1 MAHPSPN
8 RILPDDVLYD
18 EWLSEIGMEQYSET
32 FASNFTHGG
41 KYLSRKRLS
50 QVRLQ
55 DFPKMNITNY
65 QHQKLLLQHIKYTL
79 DAEYSSPSRRMLSYQ
94 LSPGK
99 PYKGESDFRE
109 PASPNNRLIDIA
121 PNSPEKTRVEKSDS
135 VVKVA
140 LPTIQVKTDAE
151 SKKKTKISIKKRNS
165 FDDKAWESINKLR
178 GGGQSKDLS
187 AVEDMRQQL
196 PSIETPDSKPPQKGI
211 RRRNSFDGLTAQIND
226 DATKGK
232 LYGNMA
238 LQFNLLQSKMLMI
251 QERHLSN
258 IKETIG
264 CEVVNFLFVND
275 LTHELMLCVNERWYR
290 VPLESGVTGYCI
302 LTGDIV
308 NISDA
313 YADHRF
319 NENIDKFTGYRTK
332 TLLCC
337 PVRTNRGGGRVVGV
351 LELVN
356 KSGGLLFD
364 SNDEDVLS
372 QMACNFSDEMT
383 TEFTELLDLN
393 NTMATFATPI
403 LPSDTASSKK
413 IDRRLNV
420 VEASTKAHQ
429 NFVDSTKKYLEQRD
443 SMEALGGFKASADAE
458 SKEVEG
464 RRRERR
470 RSFGE
475 KLSMEIENNPELLH
489 TRKG

>member
-165 FDDKAWESINKLR
+165 FDDK
-178 GGGQSKDLS
+178 
-187 AVEDMRQQL
+187 
-196 PSIETPDSKPPQKGI
+196 
-211 RRRNSFDGLTAQIND
+211 
-226 DATKGK
+226 
-232 LYGNMA
+232 
-238 LQFNLLQSKMLMI
+238 
-251 QERHLSN
+251 
-258 IKETIG
+258 
-264 CEVVNFLFVND
+264 
-275 LTHELMLCVNERWYR
+275 
-290 VPLESGVTGYCI
+290 
-302 LTGDIV
+302 
-308 NISDA
+308 
-313 YADHRF
+313 
-319 NENIDKFTGYRTK
+319 
-332 TLLCC
+332 
-337 PVRTNRGGGRVVGV
+337 VR
-351 LELVN
+351 
-356 KSGGLLFD
+356 
-364 SNDEDVLS
+364 
-372 QMACNFSDEMT
+372 
-383 TEFTELLDLN
+383 
-393 NTMATFATPI
+393 
-403 LPSDTASSKK
+403 
-413 IDRRLNV
+413 
-420 VEASTKAHQ
+420 
-429 NFVDSTKKYLEQRD
+429 
-443 SMEALGGFKASADAE
+443 
-458 SKEVEG
+458 
-464 RRRERR
+464 
-470 RSFGE
+470 
-475 KLSMEIENNPELLH
+475 
-489 TRKG
+489 